1 MADAFDRRPENTL
14 FFRHIIEALIASPD
28 FEVALI
34 HYKEMP
40 DEPLYKQ
47 TREVLILPMR
57 LPFAGHFFAFLW
69 YCLTTK
75 DEFDIVHSFTARLYP
90 FFWLFPAKRRVVMA
104 HGGGE
109 RLAPGKW
116 TIERFTFVAMMI
128 LFQKHIDAIIGVSEY
143 ANKEII
149 YAFFVPP
156 EKVHTIYPHLDETY
170 ATLPSNSTVQNVLAT
185 YGLAPEKYFT
195 YIGRFRTH
203 KNTGNIVE
211 AYLRYRERNSNA
223 TELLALGGGTK
234 EGYENEFGKI
244 RNSPF
249 SDDVRFL
256 GHIPNDHMPVLYKG
270 ASALVFATLNEGFG
284 VPIIEGMACGTPVI
298 TSNVTAMPEVA
309 GEAALLVNPR
319 NPDAIA
325 EAFTLIANNPALRA
339 ELIRRGLLR
348 CKDFTWDKV
357 IAKTFVLFR
366 NLVEEPS
373 PLYNPIRADT
383 YQS

>member
-14 FFRHIIEALIASPD
+14 FSRRLIEALITAPD
-28 FEVALI
+28 IDLTLI
-34 HYKEMP
+34 HYKPML

-47 TREVLILPMR
+47 AREVIIPPMR

-90 FFWLFPAKRRVVMA
+90 FFWLFPAKHRIVMA

-128 LFQKHIDAIIGVSEY
+128 LFQKYIDAIIGVSEY

-170 ATLPSNSTVQNVLAT
+170 AILPSDKTVSDVLAT
-185 YGLAPEKYFT
+185 YGLASGNYFT
-195 YIGRFRTH
+195 YIGRFRIH
-203 KNTGNIVE
+203 KNVGNLVE
-211 AYLRYRERNSNA
+211 AYLRYRENNPEA
-223 TELLALGGGTK
+223 TELLAVGGGTK
-234 EGYENEFGKI
+234 EEYESVFGQL
-244 RNSPF
+244 RSSPF
-249 SDDVRFL
+249 ADDIRFL

-270 ASALVFATLNEGFG
+270 ARALAFVTLNEGFG
-284 VPIIEGMACGTPVI
+284 VPIIEAMACGTPVI
-298 TSNVTAMPEVA
+298 TSSVTSMPEVA
-309 GEAALLVNPR
+309 GDAALIVDPHS
-319 NPDAIA
+319 PDALA
-325 EAFTLIANNPALRA
+325 KAFQLLSADAALRA
-339 ELIRRGLLR
+339 ELIRRGSER
-348 CKDFTWDKV
+348 CRFFTWEKV
-357 IAKTFVLFR
+357 LQKTFGLYKILSEE
-366 NLVEEPS
+366 NLLV
-373 PLYNPIRADT
+373 YNPVSDIVNP
-383 YQS
+383 